1 MAGELAYAPATTT
14 DYAEFRPS
22 RPDLLAARV
31 FFGLAIAIVAVDWI
45 WLSRT
50 GLLPNYFA
58 LCSLFVSLLALVVL
72 HFSSQPENE
81 RVTRLSRS
89 LASGCSFS
97 AVFFAF
103 LAFYAVT
110 CSLQATG
117 FNEPVRQSYAFLHGR
132 AWVESIPPTMEHVTW
147 QGRTYLV
154 HPPLPAILLMP
165 IVAIK
170 GLSTNQTAVS
180 VVLGAFEI
188 ALAWHLLGVLG
199 LTIKPRL
206 WLTMFFAVGTTL
218 WYEVTIGNS
227 WNFVLVVSVAMTLL
241 ILNELFGARRPWLL
255 GFLTGLAGLARNDLA
270 PLCPLYALI
279 LLLRGRRL
287 RELAWMLPGWALAAL
302 LYVTFNEVRYGTIFD
317 VTLWIYY
324 PTDPAHL
331 SSGHGPFSIH
341 YLPAN
346 LYTLFFLGPRFDGR
360 FPYIHPTLMGQ
371 ALPLTSPAFVPALRP
386 SFRRPIP
393 ALIGLAAVI
402 ASLASLTCYASGY
415 AQFGT
420 RYYLQV
426 YPLLL
431 VLMALGMKHRAD
443 QMSKI
448 LIVTSMILVAFGVWQ
463 IRGLGIG

>member
-1 MAGELAYAPATTT
+1 MEELGYVPAATTG
-14 DYAEFRPS
+14 YVEAES
-22 RPDLLAARV
+22 SGPDLVAARI
-31 FFGLAIAIVAVDWI
+31 FFALAIATVVGDWI

-50 GLLPNYFA
+50 GLWPNYFA
-58 LCSLFVSLLALVVL
+58 LCSLFVSILALVAL
-72 HFSSQPENE
+72 HFSGQLENE
-81 RVTRLSRS
+81 RATGLPRS
-89 LASGCSFS
+89 LAPAWSLS

-103 LAFYAVT
+103 LAFYSIT

-117 FNEPVRQSYAFLHGR
+117 FNEPVRQSYAFLHGH
-132 AWVESIPPTMEHVTW
+132 AWVDNIPSNMEHVTW

-180 VVLGAFEI
+180 VVLGAFEV
-188 ALAWHLLGVLG
+188 ALAWRLLGVLG
-199 LTIKPRL
+199 LTLNPRL
-206 WLTMFFAVGTTL
+206 WLTMFLALGTTL

-241 ILNELFGARRPWLL
+241 VLNELFGAGRPWLL

-287 RELAWMLPGWALAAL
+287 RELAWMLPGWALAGF
-302 LYVTFNEVRYGTIFD
+302 LYVMFNEVRYGTIFD
-317 VTLWIYY
+317 ITLWIYY

-331 SSGHGPFSIH
+331 STGHGPFSIH

-346 LYTLFFLGPRFDGR
+346 LYTLFFLGPGFDGR

-371 ALPLTSPAFVPALRP
+371 ALPLTSPAFVLALRP

-393 ALIGLAAVI
+393 ALLALAAVI

-431 VLMALGMKHRAD
+431 VLMALGMKHRVD
-443 QMSKI
+443 QMAKI
-448 LIVTSMILVAFGVWQ
+448 LIVASMILVAFGVWQ